1 MFSLTFMKPVESDPS
16 VKFPVT
22 HLRVLTME
30 GKRKKRCN
38 FCFDCRTLSW
48 LIAFKCG
55 VRLENSI
62 PGSEVNRLRSEAV
75 KSMSKRGDIAPN
87 NDQEDVV
94 ENIAETV
101 LFP

>member
-1 MFSLTFMKPVESDPS
+1 MFSLTFMKPVESDPP

-48 LIAFKCG
+48 LIAFKCW
-55 VRLENSI
+55 VRLENSL
-62 PGSEVNRLRSEAV
+62 PGSEVNWFRGEAV
-75 KSMSKRGDIAPN
+75 KSMSKWGDIAAN